1 MGIDFSNGDK
11 EDLKNSHDL
20 IARILNAKMEN
31 EGLEEYQHILDNE
44 FLAFSNEVEF
54 KEQAVALRA
63 LQELGNELQLV
74 ASYPSLFQ
82 KSMVAVGGGFSVG
95 KSSFLNHLL
104 GLKLP
109 IGLDETT
116 AIPTY
121 CLKGEREVLMG
132 HSQNG
137 GMVELPDFSFDH
149 KILNAFGFDLKSI
162 MPFMILSAPL
172 PFKHLCFID
181 TPGYNPSNQGY
192 TGGDRQASEEYLAN
206 AKYILWVIDCQHG
219 TIQSDDLDY
228 LQELYEKYGKKIF
241 IVLSKADLHTN
252 SALEDIATSIR
263 ERLEYKSVKICG
275 ISAYSSKNYEKCK
288 EINENNSIFTPLEGF
303 LCSLDK
309 RSEKQNEILSVLY
322 EVRLAYEKAIK
333 EDMSEFKRYQKE
345 LRSLEL
351 DLMQKG
357 FDDFGNKIFWR
368 IETLEREFSQK
379 ERAKQESLER
389 LEEVMDLFKKSI
401 DKVFDRVSAF
411 TWEKYKEENDDESDD
426 EENYREF
433 EEIKKQ
439 ADLNNSGLQK
449 DLQEWKS
456 KTTPIEKNVIEFRE
470 IKAMILGCRGFYRR
484 CMEDRRAELNPKT
497 FNRCKEQVDECND
510 LLQLDYSSKNLKR
523 LKQFKND
530 VYNKIYQEDLQKKWR
545 RSKR

>member
-1 MGIDFSNGDK
+1 MLIFLITNLAGLKRIQIPYK
-11 EDLKNSHDL
+11 ERYDL

-54 KEQAVALRA
+54 KEQAVTLCT

-104 GLKLP
+104 GLNLKLP
-109 IGLDETT
+109 EAINPTT

-121 CLKGEREVLMG
+121 CFKDKREALMG
-132 HSQNG
+132 CSQNG
-137 GMVELPDFSFDH
+137 GVVELPDFSFDH
-149 KILNAFGFDLKSI
+149 KTLNAFGFDLKII

-181 TPGYNPSNQGY
+181 TPGHNPSNRGY

-228 LQELYEKYGKKIF
+228 LQELYEKHGKQVF
-241 IVLSKADLHTN
+241 TVLNKADRKIKNDLEKIATN
-252 SALEDIATSIR
+252 IREVLEDKGVEI
-263 ERLEYKSVKICG
+263 LG
-275 ISAYSSKNYEKCK
+275 IGAYSSKTERYQEIKEFSEK
-288 EINENNSIFTPLEGF
+288 SPVFDSLEGF
-303 LCSLDK
+303 LQELDK

-322 EVRLAYEKAIK
+322 AVGLAYEKAIQQDAYK
-333 EDMSEFKRYQKE
+333 FKRYQSA
-345 LRSLEL
+345 LHSLKL

-357 FDDFGNKIFWR
+357 FDDFSDASFNKI
-368 IETLEREFSQK
+368 ESLKKEFSEQ
-379 ERAKQESLER
+379 ERSKRENLAQLNQ
-389 LEEVMDLFKKSI
+389 VINLFKKSI

-411 TWEKYKEENDDESDD
+411 TWEKYKEENDDE
-426 EENYREF
+426 
-433 EEIKKQ
+433 
-439 ADLNNSGLQK
+439 
-449 DLQEWKS
+449 
-456 KTTPIEKNVIEFRE
+456 EKLPGV
-470 IKAMILGCRGFYRR
+470 
-484 CMEDRRAELNPKT
+484 
-497 FNRCKEQVDECND
+497 
-510 LLQLDYSSKNLKR
+510 
-523 LKQFKND
+523 
-530 VYNKIYQEDLQKKWR
+530 
-545 RSKR
+545 

>member
-44 FLAFSNEVEF
+44 FLEFSNEVEF

-104 GLKLP
+104 GLNLKLP
-109 IGLDETT
+109 EAINPTT

-121 CLKGEREVLMG
+121 CFKDKREALMG
-132 HSQNG
+132 FSQNG
-137 GMVELPDFSFDH
+137 GMVELPHLTFDH
-149 KILNAFGFDLKSI
+149 KFLNSLGFNLKNI
-162 MPFMILSAPL
+162 MPSMLLSAPSV
-172 PFKHLCFID
+172 PFEFLCFID
-181 TPGYNPSNQGY
+181 TPGHNPSNRGY

-228 LQELYEKYGKKIF
+228 LQELYEKHGKKIF

-303 LCSLDK
+303 LRSLDK

-345 LRSLEL
+345 LRFLEL

-379 ERAKQESLER
+379 ERAKQESLDR

-411 TWEKYKEENDDESDD
+411 TWEKYKEENDDE
-426 EENYREF
+426 ENYREF
-433 EEIKKQ
+433 E
-439 ADLNNSGLQK
+439 
-449 DLQEWKS
+449 
-456 KTTPIEKNVIEFRE
+456 
-470 IKAMILGCRGFYRR
+470 
-484 CMEDRRAELNPKT
+484 
-497 FNRCKEQVDECND
+497 
-510 LLQLDYSSKNLKR
+510 
-523 LKQFKND
+523 
-530 VYNKIYQEDLQKKWR
+530 
-545 RSKR
+545 